1 VDDVEEVGGDGVE
14 DPRDDDAVHARPRR
28 IVGMNDIAEDMV
40 LQGEATEGE
49 QDVAT
54 PLGVVG
60 GLQVEDDGNQ
70 ILDVLH
76 SSSLAMEASNG
87 HGFRGDRTQVV
98 VIGSVVAERF
108 SAEPFAEGGGLPLQS
123 VGLLALRI
131 EGGGGGADAF
141 LSIGGGLEEGRLLL
155 ELLGPLGVRVPQG
168 GGLVFQ
174 LLDGGEGF
182 VAKLCRGGGR
192 RGAGARTAGWR
203 SSHGEERGRGARS
216 GRRGARDGRPS
227 RGHAAARGAEREAR
241 AQREAGAGCEAGA
254 CGGKAEA
261 GERVQDQISLLIP

>member
-28 IVGMNDIAEDMV
+28 IVGMNDVAEDMV
-40 LQGEATEGE
+40 LQGKAAEDE
-49 QDVAT
+49 QEVAT

-76 SSSLAMEASNG
+76 SSSLAMEASDG

-98 VIGSVVAERF
+98 VVVGSVVAERF

-131 EGGGGGADAF
+131 EGGGGGANAF

-155 ELLGPLGVRVPQG
+155 ELLGPLGVGVPQG

-174 LLDGGEGF
+174 SLGGGEGF
-182 VAKLCRGGGR
+182 VTKLCRGGGR
-192 RGAGARTAGWR
+192 RGAGTRTAGGR
-203 SSHGEERGRGARS
+203 SSHGGERRRGARS

-227 RGHAAARGAEREAR
+227 REAR
-241 AQREAGAGCEAGA
+241 ARREAGAGCEAGA
-254 CGGKAEA
+254 CGGKS
-261 GERVQDQISLLIP
+261 GSRGKGTGPD